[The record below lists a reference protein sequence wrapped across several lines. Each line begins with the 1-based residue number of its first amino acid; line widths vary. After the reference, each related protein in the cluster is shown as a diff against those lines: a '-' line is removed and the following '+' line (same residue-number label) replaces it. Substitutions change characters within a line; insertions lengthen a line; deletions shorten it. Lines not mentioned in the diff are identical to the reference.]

1 MPGLQNTDQRSLEFL
16 TWIQKTIRRKPLPS
30 LNIILLELI
39 KLLWRSPYISE
50 KIVLVWWN
58 IVISRIFSSTNS
70 NEIQDV
76 GTRKTRLSLIIGS
89 QNSMEKKIFL
99 PIHVTFNFL
108 KNVKFSRITRKN
120 WVFSSSSY
128 ITSDWKS
135 TIRGRRGKNFLAV
148 YVTWNKKTF
157 SQFQKIDSQKR
168 LLERRK
174 KCVSEEIAFFPN
186 KKTLFF

>member
-30 LNIILLELI
+30 LDIILLELI

-50 KIVLVWWN
+50 KIVLVWWS
-58 IVISRIFSSTNS
+58 IVIARMFSSTNS

-99 PIHVTFNFL
+99 PIHVTYK
-108 KNVKFSRITRKN
+108 KNVKFSRITRKKIEY
-120 WVFSSSSY
+120 FHHHR
-128 ITSDWKS
+128 TSLVIGS
-135 TIRGRRGKNFLAV
+135 QQSEGEGE
-148 YVTWNKKTF
+148 KT
-157 SQFQKIDSQKR
+157 S
-168 LLERRK
+168 
-174 KCVSEEIAFFPN
+174 
-186 KKTLFF
+186 

>member
-1 MPGLQNTDQRSLEFL
+1 MPGIQNTDQRSLEFL

-58 IVISRIFSSTNS
+58 IVIARIFLSTNS
-70 NEIQDV
+70 NEIQDLE
-76 GTRKTRLSLIIGS
+76 TRKSRLSLVIIGS

-99 PIHVTFNFL
+99 LIHVTFK

-120 WVFSSSSY
+120 WVFSSSSH

-148 YVTWNKKTF
+148 YVTWNKKNF
-157 SQFQKIDSQKR
+157 
-168 LLERRK
+168 
-174 KCVSEEIAFFPN
+174 
-186 KKTLFF
+186 

>member
-1 MPGLQNTDQRSLEFL
+1 M
-16 TWIQKTIRRKPLPS
+16 IA
-30 LNIILLELI
+30 
-39 KLLWRSPYISE
+39 
-50 KIVLVWWN
+50 
-58 IVISRIFSSTNS
+58 RIFSSTNS
-70 NEIQDV
+70 NEIQDL

-148 YVTWNKKTF
+148 YVTWNKKKLLVNSKKLTLKKDF
-157 SQFQKIDSQKR
+157 SKEEKNVCQKKLLSFQTKR
-168 LLERRK
+168 RCFSK
-174 KCVSEEIAFFPN
+174 KKKPKNFFAKYCKRTTKNCYVN
-186 KKTLFF
+186 KSNLT